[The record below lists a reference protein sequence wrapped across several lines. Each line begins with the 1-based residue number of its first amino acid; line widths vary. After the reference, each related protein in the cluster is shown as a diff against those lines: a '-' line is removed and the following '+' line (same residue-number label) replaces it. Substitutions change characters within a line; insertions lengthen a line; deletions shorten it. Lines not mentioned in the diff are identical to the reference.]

1 MHSHATMAGTAMPA
15 ASPRALRRAI
25 TFGLIGFLTLVDLFA
40 AQAILPALA
49 KKYGVLPGEIG
60 LAANAGTIGMAI
72 AGLAAGAAARTVER
86 KIGIW
91 LSLAILAIPTV
102 LLASAPDLDT
112 FAALRIAQGL
122 CMATAFTLTLA
133 YLGERCN
140 AIDAAGALA
149 AFVTGIVASN
159 LVGRL
164 SAATVLSYS
173 SVEITFYFFAM
184 LNLLGA
190 LLTYRVLCKT
200 HAMHEVDAMTP
211 SIVKVWWT
219 HFANP
224 ALQRSFAIGFLILF
238 AFIGIF
244 TYVNF
249 VLTAPPINLP
259 QGYLG
264 LVYLVFLP
272 AMFSTPYAGKYAV
285 RWGAGETMAV
295 TLALSVVGVALA
307 ALSNL
312 WAILTGL
319 AIIAVGTF
327 FAQAAATGYVSRA
340 ATGERGVAGGL
351 YLTCYYCGG
360 LSGAAAIGWLFDRF
374 GWNAA
379 LIGNGL
385 ALALAALIAWSLRQ
399 RTYNGV

>member
-1 MHSHATMAGTAMPA
+1 MIINAATAGLTIADTTMTAP
-15 ASPRALRRAI
+15 SPRALRRAI

-49 KKYGVLPGEIG
+49 DRYGVTAGEIG

-72 AGLAAGAAARTVER
+72 AGLVAGAAARTIER
-86 KIGIW
+86 KLGIW
-91 LSLAILAIPTV
+91 LSLALLAIPTV
-102 LLASAPDLDT
+102 MLAYAPDLQT
-112 FAALRIAQGL
+112 FAVLRIAQGL

-133 YLGERCN
+133 YLGDRCN
-140 AIDAAGALA
+140 AADAAGALA

-159 LVGRL
+159 LIGRL

-184 LNLLGA
+184 LNILGA

-200 HAMHEVDAMTP
+200 HAMQQVDAMTP
-211 SIVKVWWT
+211 SIVQVWRT
-219 HFANP
+219 HFTNP
-224 ALQRSFAIGFLILF
+224 ALVRSFAIGFLILF

-249 VLTAPPINLP
+249 VLTAAPINLP
-259 QGYLG
+259 AGYLG
-264 LVYLVFLP
+264 IVYLVFIP
-272 AMFSTPYAGKYAV
+272 AMLTTPHAGKYAV

-295 TLALSVVGVALA
+295 TLVVSVIGVALT
-307 ALSNL
+307 ALPNL

-319 AIIAVGTF
+319 GILGVGSF

-340 ATGERGVAGGL
+340 ATTERGVAGGL

-360 LSGAAAIGWLFDRF
+360 MLGAAVIGKLFDAY
-374 GWNAA
+374 GWTTAV
-379 LIGNGL
+379 IGNGL

-399 RTYNGV
+399 R

>member
-1 MHSHATMAGTAMPA
+1 M
-15 ASPRALRRAI
+15 
-25 TFGLIGFLTLVDLFA
+25 
-40 AQAILPALA
+40 
-49 KKYGVLPGEIG
+49 
-60 LAANAGTIGMAI
+60 
-72 AGLAAGAAARTVER
+72 
-86 KIGIW
+86 
-91 LSLAILAIPTV
+91 
-102 LLASAPDLDT
+102 
-112 FAALRIAQGL
+112 
-122 CMATAFTLTLA
+122 
-133 YLGERCN
+133 
-140 AIDAAGALA
+140 
-149 AFVTGIVASN
+149 TGIVASN

-164 SAATVLSYS
+164 SAATVFSYS

-211 SIVKVWWT
+211 SIVKVWRT

-285 RWGAGETMAV
+285 RRGWRDHGRDAGTFGRRGGAGSLVEP
-295 TLALSVVGVALA
+295 VGHPDGPGDHCCRYIFRAGG
-307 ALSNL
+307 SD
-312 WAILTGL
+312 GL
-319 AIIAVGTF
+319 CKPCRDRGTRR
-327 FAQAAATGYVSRA
+327 SR
-340 ATGERGVAGGL
+340 GL

-374 GWNAA
+374 GWTAA

>member
-1 MHSHATMAGTAMPA
+1 MDSRANMAGDTMFAP
-15 ASPRALRRAI
+15 SPRASRRAI

-49 KKYGVLPGEIG
+49 LKYGVKPGEIG

-91 LSLAILAIPTV
+91 LSLAVLAVPTV
-102 LLASAPDLDT
+102 LLASAPDLET
-112 FAALRIAQGL
+112 FALLRIAQGL

-140 AIDAAGALA
+140 ATDAAGALA

-159 LVGRL
+159 LIGRM

-184 LNLLGA
+184 LNILGA
-190 LLTYRVLCKT
+190 MLTYRTLCKT
-200 HAMHEVDAMTP
+200 QAMREVDAMTP
-211 SIVKVWWT
+211 SIVQVWRT

-224 ALQRSFAIGFLILF
+224 ALQRSFAIGFLMLF
-238 AFIGIF
+238 AFIGVF

-249 VLTAPPINLP
+249 VLTAPPIDLP

-272 AMFSTPYAGKYAV
+272 AMFTTPQAGKYAV
-285 RWGAGETMAV
+285 RWGAGETMAAMLV
-295 TLALSVVGVALA
+295 LSVLGVALA
-307 ALSNL
+307 AIPSL

-319 AIIAVGTF
+319 AVVGVGTF

-340 ATGERGVAGGL
+340 ATVERGVAGGL

-360 LSGAAAIGWLFDRF
+360 LTGAAFIGWLFDAF
-374 GWNAA
+374 GWGAA
-379 LIGNGL
+379 LIGNGA
-385 ALALAALIAWSLRQ
+385 ALALAALIAWSLRG
-399 RTYNGV
+399 RAAR